1 MSPAIIVSA
10 EAHERLCAL
19 ARDLREASGETVTF
33 GDVVDHLLKLE
44 AAARAA

>member
-1 MSPAIIVSA
+1 MSHAIIISD

-44 AAARAA
+44 AASRAA